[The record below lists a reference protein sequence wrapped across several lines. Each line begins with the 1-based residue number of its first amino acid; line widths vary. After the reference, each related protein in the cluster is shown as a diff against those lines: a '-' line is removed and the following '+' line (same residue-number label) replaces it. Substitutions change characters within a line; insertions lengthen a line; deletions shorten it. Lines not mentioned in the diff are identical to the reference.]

1 MNNDFNLNQHKKS
14 DFIKWIITFT
24 ALILLSIS
32 VIALAAN
39 AFGVNFNNDT
49 TPETEQTTEDTTIN
63 PVVPTNPDEAPQ
75 AMSTMKI
82 VNSDMMKLAAKAP
95 AMYANSNTNTVELN
109 ATAYPI
115 GSENGGFVW
124 SAAWVNPNSAFATG
138 KDVYNYIELEGD
150 EGGSTCYV
158 SALAPFGEQIVITV
172 STVFNPNAKATC
184 TVDYSE
190 KFLDTQYLEVYTDNF
205 FQNQEVYNG
214 GTDWLVNPI
223 IVGTKQELIN
233 AYQNSDNIDFSY
245 LKSDTYTMD
254 MLYDDYEYHVT
265 VSEEFYDVLASVGI
279 ELEEWQTY
287 SFGPSGELTPAQ
299 VLNSLC
305 CGEIIPLSSGSE
317 VDYELIN
324 KFNEA
329 ITLWDDIAFY
339 IEVDAY
345 SEYGSTTYSYNFV
358 FDASAIA
365 SITTNVEL
373 NETGII
379 F

>member
-1 MNNDFNLNQHKKS
+1 MNNEFNQHKKS

-39 AFGVNFNNDT
+39 AFGGINNDT
-49 TPETEQTTEDTTIN
+49 TTETEQTTKDTPNDIVD
-63 PVVPTNPDEAPQ
+63 PLEPIEEIQ
-75 AMSTMKI
+75 SLSTMKI
-82 VNSDMMKLAAKAP
+82 VNSDNMKLMAKAP
-95 AMYANSNTNTVELN
+95 AMYANNNSNTVELT

-115 GSENGGFVW
+115 GSQNGGFAW
-124 SAAWVNPNSAFATG
+124 SAKWANPNSAFASG
-138 KDVYNYIELEGD
+138 KDVYNFIELEGD
-150 EGGSTCYV
+150 EGSGTCYV
-158 SALAPFGEQIVITV
+158 TALAPFGEQIVITV
-172 STVFNPNAKATC
+172 TAVYNPDAIATC

-214 GTDWLVNPI
+214 GTDWMVNPI
-223 IVGTKQELIN
+223 IVGTKQDLID

-245 LKSDTYTMD
+245 LKSDIYTKD
-254 MLYDDYEYHVT
+254 MEQDDYEYHVT

-287 SFGPSGELTPAQ
+287 SFGPSSELTPAQ

-305 CGEIIPLSSGSE
+305 CGEIIPLSTGSE

-365 SITTNVEL
+365 SITTNIEL

>member
-1 MNNDFNLNQHKKS
+1 MNNEFNQHKKS

-39 AFGVNFNNDT
+39 VFGGNNNDT
-49 TPETEQTTEDTTIN
+49 TTETEQTTENNQPTTA
-63 PVVPTNPDEAPQ
+63 E
-75 AMSTMKI
+75 AMSAVK
-82 VNSDMMKLAAKAP
+82 VVSSDIMMLSAQAP
-95 AMYANSNTNTVELN
+95 AMYATNNSTIELN
-109 ATAYPI
+109 ATAYPV

-124 SAAWVNPNSAFATG
+124 TAAWVNPNSAFATG
-138 KDVYNYIELEGD
+138 KDVYNFIELQGD
-150 EGGSTCYV
+150 EGNSTCYV
-158 SALAPFGEQIVITV
+158 SPLAPFGEQIVITV
-172 STVFNPNAKATC
+172 STVYNPDAKATC

-205 FQNQEVYNG
+205 FQSVQVSNG
-214 GTDWLVNPI
+214 GTDWMVNPI
-223 IVGTKQELIN
+223 MSGTKQELID

-245 LKSDTYTMD
+245 LKSDIYTMD

-265 VSEEFYDVLASVGI
+265 VSEEFYDVLESVGI
-279 ELEEWQTY
+279 QLEEWQTY
-287 SFGPSGELTPAQ
+287 SFGPSSELTPAQ

-345 SEYGSTTYSYNFV
+345 SEYGKTTYSYNFV

>member
-95 AMYANSNTNTVELN
+95 AMYANSNTGTVELN

-254 MLYDDYEYHVT
+254 MLHDDYEYHVT

-279 ELEEWQTY
+279 QLEEWQTY
-287 SFGPSGELTPAQ
+287 SFGPSSELTPAQ

-329 ITLWDDIAFY
+329 IRLWED
-339 IEVDAY
+339 
-345 SEYGSTTYSYNFV
+345 
-358 FDASAIA
+358 SAI
-365 SITTNVEL
+365 
-373 NETGII
+373 
-379 F
+379 

>member
-1 MNNDFNLNQHKKS
+1 MNNEFNQHKKS

-95 AMYANSNTNTVELN
+95 AMYANSNTSTVELN

-124 SAAWVNPNSAFATG
+124 SAAWANPNSAFASG

-172 STVFNPNAKATC
+172 STVYNPNAVASC

-214 GTDWLVNPI
+214 GTDWMVNPI
-223 IVGTKQELIN
+223 IVGTKQELID

-279 ELEEWQTY
+279 QLEEWQTY
-287 SFGPSGELTPAQ
+287 SFGPSSELTPAQ

>member
-1 MNNDFNLNQHKKS
+1 MNNEFNQHKKS

-39 AFGVNFNNDT
+39 VFGGNNNDT
-49 TPETEQTTEDTTIN
+49 TTEAEQTTGETTVDPLEPI
-63 PVVPTNPDEAPQ
+63 EEIQ
-75 AMSTMKI
+75 SLSTMKI
-82 VNSDMMKLAAKAP
+82 VNTDKMKLAAKAP
-95 AMYANSNTNTVELN
+95 AMYANSNSNTVELT
-109 ATAYPI
+109 ATAYPV

-124 SAAWVNPNSAFATG
+124 TAAWVNPNSAFASG
-138 KDVYNYIELEGD
+138 KDVYNFIELQGD
-150 EGGSTCYV
+150 EGGNTCYV
-158 SALAPFGEQIVITV
+158 SPLAPFGEQIVITV
-172 STVFNPNAKATC
+172 STVYNPDAIATC

-205 FQNQEVYNG
+205 FQNTQVSNG
-214 GTDWLVNPI
+214 GTDWMVNPI
-223 IVGTKQELIN
+223 IVGTKQELID
-233 AYQNSDNIDFSY
+233 AYQNNDNIDFSY
-245 LKSDTYTMD
+245 LKSDIYTMD
-254 MLYDDYEYHVT
+254 MLYDDFKYSVT
-265 VSEEFYDVLASVGI
+265 VSEEFYAVLESVGI
-279 ELEEWQTY
+279 QLEEWQTY
-287 SFGPSGELTPAQ
+287 SFGPSSELTPAQ

-305 CGEIIPLSSGSE
+305 CGESIPFSTGSE

-345 SEYGSTTYSYNFV
+345 SEYGKTTYSYNFV

>member
-1 MNNDFNLNQHKKS
+1 MNNEFNQHKKS

-95 AMYANSNTNTVELN
+95 AMYANSNTSTVELN

-124 SAAWVNPNSAFATG
+124 SAAWANPNSAFATG

-150 EGGSTCYV
+150 EGSGTCYV
-158 SALAPFGEQIVITV
+158 TALAPFGEQIVITV
-172 STVFNPNAKATC
+172 STIYNPNAVATC

-214 GTDWLVNPI
+214 GTDWMVNPI
-223 IVGTKQELIN
+223 IVGTKQELID

>member
-1 MNNDFNLNQHKKS
+1 MNNEFNQHKKS

-95 AMYANSNTNTVELN
+95 AMYANSNTSTVELN

-124 SAAWVNPNSAFATG
+124 SAAWANPNSAFATG

-172 STVFNPNAKATC
+172 STVYNPNAVATC

-214 GTDWLVNPI
+214 GTDWMVNPI
-223 IVGTKQELIN
+223 IVGTKQELID

-287 SFGPSGELTPAQ
+287 SFGPSSELTPAQ

-305 CGEIIPLSSGSE
+305 CGEIIPLSTGSE

-365 SITTNVEL
+365 SIATNVEL